1 MGLEWFLRNILLMK
15 HFVDTLTF
23 SPSAL
28 SPVSLAVC
36 NHDTS
41 SDAHLCT
48 YSLSNQ
54 EMIFPRCKRFHI
66 NTVDQL
72 VDFTTA
78 NQSKA
83 KPNNLFFLSKYC

>member
-1 MGLEWFLRNILLMK
+1 ML
-15 HFVDTLTF
+15 

-28 SPVSLAVC
+28 SPVSPAVQVC
-36 NHDTS
+36 DRDTS
-41 SDAHLCT
+41 SDAHVCT
-48 YSLSNQ
+48 YTLSNQ
-54 EMIFPRCKRFHI
+54 EMIFPRCKMLHI